1 MPGLQ
6 PYLWNLRQWKKKLS
20 NWKLVHLWFHQNV
33 TIYSALL
40 FLIKV
45 QGRCVKVLRKSVKA
59 KNFKYYEIQFI
70 KKLQV
75 HAFLYFLF
83 KIYWFGIFNQF
94 MSTWGWKNKQKSE
107 NHDKWFEYEAGYII
121 RKKVVFCSGI
131 QWYALKVF

>member
-83 KIYWFGIFNQF
+83 KTYWFGIFNQF
-94 MSTWGWKNKQKSE
+94 MSTWGWKNKQKSD